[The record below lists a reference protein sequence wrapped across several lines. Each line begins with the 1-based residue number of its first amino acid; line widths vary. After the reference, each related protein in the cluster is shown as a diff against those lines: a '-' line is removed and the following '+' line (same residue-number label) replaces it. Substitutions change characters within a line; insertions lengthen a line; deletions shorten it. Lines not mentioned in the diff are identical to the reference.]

1 MLPRTHRIPSPESDR
16 RPAPDGRET
25 SQSDALRWP
34 TVAALDVLA
43 ERFRAFGGT
52 STHSRAPLYSRLCAA
67 IADETDVLAL
77 LQHAPE
83 QQQLPVLL
91 FAGVHYLL
99 LEGLGPD
106 LAAHYPNLGA
116 ATPAGTPPAGDAASL
131 FRQFALDH
139 ADELTA
145 VISTR
150 STQTNEVGR
159 CAQFVPA
166 FGILAEEVGALAH
179 VDVGTSAGLNLLLP
193 RYTIDYEPGGRV
205 DGIDPS
211 DTVLLHCAT
220 RGDVPVP
227 ASMPVITASVG
238 LDREPIDV
246 LDDDEVRWLEAC
258 VWPDQADRFAR
269 LVAAIALARRHP
281 PAVRRGDAVADLAA
295 TIDTVA
301 HLGHPVVTNSWVLN
315 YLPDDVRLAY
325 VAELDRLGSQ
335 RDLSWVIAEAPG
347 QTVGLPV
354 PTTPEPEEITV
365 VSLVRWRDGERTV
378 HRLGTTHPHGYWL
391 HWAPYEPVVTRT
403 GTSVRG

>member
-1 MLPRTHRIPSPESDR
+1 
-16 RPAPDGRET
+16 
-25 SQSDALRWP
+25 
-34 TVAALDVLA
+34 VASLDVLA
-43 ERFRAFGGT
+43 ERFRAFGGV
-52 STHSRAPLYSRLCAA
+52 STHSRAPLYSRISASV
-67 IADETDVLAL
+67 ADQRDVLAL

-99 LEGLGPD
+99 LEGLGPE
-106 LAAHYPNLGA
+106 LAAHYPNLA
-116 ATPAGTPPAGDAASL
+116 ATTSAGSPPAGDPTGL
-131 FRQFALDH
+131 FRQFALEH

-159 CAQFVPA
+159 CAQFVPPL
-166 FGILAEEVGALAH
+166 GILAEEVGPLAH

-193 RYTIDYEPGGRV
+193 RYSYEYAPGGRL

-211 DTVLLHCAT
+211 DTLLLRCST

-227 ASMPVITASVG
+227 ATMPSITASVG
-238 LDREPIDV
+238 LDRDPIDV

-281 PAVRRGDAVADLAA
+281 PLVRRGDAVADLAA

-301 HLGHPVVTNSWVLN
+301 QLGHPVVTNSWVLN

-335 RDLSWVIAEAPG
+335 RDLSWIIAEAPG
-347 QTVGLPV
+347 QTPGLPV
-354 PTTPEPEEITV
+354 PTSPEPEEITV
-365 VSLVRWRDGERTV
+365 VSLVRWRAGERTV
-378 HRLGTTHPHGYWL
+378 QRLATTHPHGYWL
-391 HWAPYEPVVTRT
+391 HWEDREPAR
-403 GTSVRG
+403 SA

>member
-1 MLPRTHRIPSPESDR
+1 
-16 RPAPDGRET
+16 
-25 SQSDALRWP
+25 
-34 TVAALDVLA
+34 
-43 ERFRAFGGT
+43 
-52 STHSRAPLYSRLCAA
+52 LYSRLSAA
-67 IADETDVLAL
+67 IAEKPDVLAL

-99 LEGLGPD
+99 LEGLGPE
-106 LAAHYPNLGA
+106 LAAHYPNLSTA
-116 ATPAGTPPAGDAASL
+116 PPSGEVTAL
-131 FRQFALDH
+131 FRRFALEH

-145 VISTR
+145 VISSR

-159 CAQFVPA
+159 CAQFLPVL
-166 FGILAEEVGALAH
+166 GVLADEVGPLAH

-193 RYTIDYEPGGRV
+193 RYSYEYTPGGRV
-205 DGIDPS
+205 DGIEPS
-211 DTVLLHCAT
+211 DTVLLHCST

-227 ASMPVITASVG
+227 AAMPRIAASVG
-238 LDREPIDV
+238 LDRDPIDV

-258 VWPDQADRFAR
+258 VWPDQEDRFAR

-281 PAVRRGDAVADLAA
+281 PTVRQGDAVADLAE
-295 TIDTVA
+295 TIGSVSPLA
-301 HLGHPVVTNSWVLN
+301 HPVVTNSWVLN

-325 VAELDRLGSQ
+325 VAELDRLGAE

-365 VSLVRWRDGERTV
+365 VSLVRWRNGQRKV
-378 HRLGTTHPHGYWL
+378 QRLGTTHPHGYWL
-391 HWAPYEPVVTRT
+391 HWENRAPLR
-403 GTSVRG
+403 SA